1 MNTFLQQ
8 ITKNYYTLL
17 LCAIVFVIPYHIAIP
32 NAFVILLCVLL
43 LKDIFWS
50 KQIAWRTHGQQYVV
64 PFVLL
69 FFFCAIS
76 VLYSEDKR
84 EAFVMLERKLPFL
97 VVPLALITIQFSRR
111 NIEVVFK
118 AFTISVALCCLVA
131 LSLTIVY
138 FSNRPAEY
146 YLEHALWYLPQTID
160 FHAPYLALYLV
171 VANILCFYFFLHR
184 RNTRFFIF
192 LFLLN
197 NVFLL
202 LISSR
207 TALLANWLF
216 IIVLSTYYLYKSKGI
231 VLTTLNLVGIGAIL
245 VIAYFNVPYLH
256 TKISKVTEAAYGVN
270 QRSVSARAAIDVI
283 EKNPLWGVGIGDVQA
298 ELEAHLPD
306 ETYKGLNVHNQY
318 LQELMA
324 IGWIGFI
331 SFASIFW
338 VGFRKGIKHT
348 DIVFLL
354 FLSVFLIAFVTENV
368 ISRHKGIMLLSIF
381 YPLFLHL
388 ILIRKRESSN
398 TSDRRQVLQSS
409 S

>member
-1 MNTFLQQ
+1 
-8 ITKNYYTLL
+8 
-17 LCAIVFVIPYHIAIP
+17 
-32 NAFVILLCVLL
+32 
-43 LKDIFWS
+43 
-50 KQIAWRTHGQQYVV
+50 
-64 PFVLL
+64 
-69 FFFCAIS
+69 
-76 VLYSEDKR
+76 
-84 EAFVMLERKLPFL
+84 MLERKLPFL
-97 VVPLALITIQFSRR
+97 VVPLALITIPFSRR
-111 NIEVVFK
+111 NIEMVFR
-118 AFTISVALCCLVA
+118 AFAISVALCCLVA
-131 LSLTIVY
+131 LTLTIVY
-138 FSNRPAEY
+138 FTNHPAEY
-146 YLEHALWYLPQTID
+146 YLEKALWYLPQTID

-184 RNTRFFIF
+184 KSIPFFTV

-231 VLTTLNLVGIGAIL
+231 ALTALNLVGIGAIL

-270 QRSVSARAAIDVI
+270 QRSVSAQAALDVI
-283 EKNPLWGVGIGDVQA
+283 EKNPLWGVGLGDVQG
-298 ELEAHLPD
+298 ELESHLPD

-324 IGWIGFI
+324 VGLIGFI
-331 SFASIFW
+331 SFVAIFW
-338 VGFRKGIKHT
+338 VGFRKGIAHH

-354 FLSVFLIAFVTENV
+354 FLSVFLMAFITENV

-388 ILIRKRESSN
+388 ILIREREKSSR
-398 TSDRRQVLQSS
+398 TDKHQVLQSGS
-409 S
+409 